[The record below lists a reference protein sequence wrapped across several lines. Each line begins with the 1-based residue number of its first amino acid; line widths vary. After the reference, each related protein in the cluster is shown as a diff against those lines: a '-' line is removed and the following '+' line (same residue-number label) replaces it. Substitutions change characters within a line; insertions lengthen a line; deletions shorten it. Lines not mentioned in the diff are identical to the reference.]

1 MIICGDLLL
10 VLLSC
15 LIISAKAGPLGG
27 RRTRPGTSTAPLVSV
42 DDEDPYESASMVEN
56 KSPNDHEDDVIL
68 ASDIVYENGKLTE
81 SENVVNVSEDATNK
95 TLETKDSN
103 SEDLASKDIVYMA
116 DGYQSEN
123 ILRNIETEE
132 DDAREEKIVN
142 KAGQARNSIR
152 PGGQKPVIMQPQ
164 FANEEPLRP
173 LYEEPSR
180 PYYSTHPPRTT
191 YYEYGNP
198 EQILH
203 RAQDRNDDYNVATSS
218 PSPNLMN
225 MDKDMVLEVEL
236 DTTTSNGGGLW
247 NWLISWFQ

>member
-1 MIICGDLLL
+1 
-10 VLLSC
+10 
-15 LIISAKAGPLGG
+15 
-27 RRTRPGTSTAPLVSV
+27 
-42 DDEDPYESASMVEN
+42 MVEN
-56 KSPNDHEDDVIL
+56 KSPNENDVIL
-68 ASDIVYENGKLTE
+68 ASDIVHENGKLTE

-116 DGYQSEN
+116 DGYQREN
-123 ILRNIETEE
+123 ILRNIGTEE
-132 DDAREEKIVN
+132 DDAREERIVN

-152 PGGQKPVIMQPQ
+152 PGGQKQVIMQPQ
-164 FANEEPLRP
+164 FASEEPPRLF
-173 LYEEPSR
+173 YEEPSR
-180 PYYSTHPPRTT
+180 PSYSTHPPSRTT

-198 EQILH
+198 QQILH

-247 NWLISWFQ
+247 NW

>member
-1 MIICGDLLL
+1 MIIYGNLLL
-10 VLLSC
+10 VPLSC
-15 LIISAKAGPLGG
+15 LIISAQAGPLGG

-81 SENVVNVSEDATNK
+81 SENLGNTSEDATNK

-103 SEDLASKDIVYMA
+103 SE
-116 DGYQSEN
+116 
-123 ILRNIETEE
+123 TEE
-132 DDAREEKIVN
+132 DDAREERIVN

-152 PGGQKPVIMQPQ
+152 PGGQKQVIMQPQ
-164 FANEEPLRP
+164 FANEEPTRP
-173 LYEEPSR
+173 FYDEPSR
-180 PYYSTHPPRTT
+180 PYYSTNPPRTT

-198 EQILH
+198 QQILH

>member
-1 MIICGDLLL
+1 
-10 VLLSC
+10 
-15 LIISAKAGPLGG
+15 
-27 RRTRPGTSTAPLVSV
+27 
-42 DDEDPYESASMVEN
+42 MVEN
-56 KSPNDHEDDVIL
+56 KSPNENDVIL

-103 SEDLASKDIVYMA
+103 SEDLASKDIFYMAA

-123 ILRNIETEE
+123 ILQNIETEE
-132 DDAREEKIVN
+132 DDAREERIVN
-142 KAGQARNSIR
+142 KAGQARNSIK
-152 PGGQKPVIMQPQ
+152 PGGQKQVIMQTQ
-164 FANEEPLRP
+164 FASEEPSRP
-173 LYEEPSR
+173 FYEEPSR

-198 EQILH
+198 QQILH

-225 MDKDMVLEVEL
+225 MDKDIVLEVEL
-236 DTTTSNGGGLW
+236 DTSTSNGGGLW
-247 NWLISWFQ
+247 N

>member
-56 KSPNDHEDDVIL
+56 ESPNYEDDVIL
-68 ASDIVYENGKLTE
+68 ASDIVYEKSKLTE

-95 TLETKDSN
+95 TLETKVST

-116 DGYQSEN
+116 D
-123 ILRNIETEE
+123 E
-132 DDAREEKIVN
+132 DDAREERIVN

-152 PGGQKPVIMQPQ
+152 PGGQKQVIMQPQ
-164 FANEEPLRP
+164 FTDEEPTRP
-173 LYEEPSR
+173 FYDEPSR
-180 PYYSTHPPRTT
+180 PYYSTNPPRTT

-198 EQILH
+198 QQILH